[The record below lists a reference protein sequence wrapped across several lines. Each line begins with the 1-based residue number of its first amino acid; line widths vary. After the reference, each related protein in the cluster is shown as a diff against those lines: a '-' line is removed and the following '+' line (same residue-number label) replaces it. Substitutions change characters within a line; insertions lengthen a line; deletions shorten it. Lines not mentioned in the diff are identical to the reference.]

1 MGRVLCIG
9 DVMLDVIALV
19 PTSINYGS
27 DTPSQVSTHSGGA
40 GGNVASWI
48 AACGVASYVLARVGD
63 DPAGVAVLSD
73 LDRLGVEYGH
83 AVIKGVRTGVVVI
96 LVDPTGERTMF
107 PETAANAGLSLEDLP
122 GLNTF
127 DAVYIS
133 GYALLNHQSRPGVL
147 QMIEE
152 INKKKLPI
160 FFDPTTI
167 GGMNQAPLEEIH
179 RWLPLMSTLIM
190 NEEEAK
196 FLSGSDD
203 IDGALDLLLTFTQT
217 VIIKR
222 GAMGAIGKTRGGQK
236 CSLPASPAILVDS
249 TGAGDSFAGGYIAA
263 WLGNHDLE
271 SAMRSAI
278 DVAAQCVAIVGARPQ
293 VTTAI

>member
-1 MGRVLCIG
+1 
-9 DVMLDVIALV
+9 MLDVIALV
-19 PTSINYGS
+19 PGPINYGS

-48 AACGVASYVLARVGD
+48 TACGVPSYVLARVGD

-73 LDRLGVEYGH
+73 LDRLGVEHGQ

-96 LVDPTGERTMF
+96 LVDPSGERTMF
-107 PETAANAGLSLEDLP
+107 PETAANAGLSLADLP
-122 GLNTF
+122 NLDNF

-133 GYALLNHQSRPGVL
+133 GYALLNPQSRPGVL
-147 QMIEE
+147 SMIEE

-167 GGMNQAPLEEIH
+167 GGMKQAPLEEIH

-196 FLSGSDD
+196 FLSGSDE
-203 IDGALDLLLTFTQT
+203 IDGALDGLLRFTQT

-222 GAMGAIGKTRGGQK
+222 GALGAIGKSRDGDR

-271 SAMRSAI
+271 DAMRAAI

>member
-1 MGRVLCIG
+1 MPKVLCIG

-19 PTSINYGS
+19 PAAINYGS

-48 AACGVASYVLARVGD
+48 KACGVDSYVLARVGN

-73 LDRLGVEYGH
+73 LDRLGVEHGD
-83 AVIKGVRTGVVVI
+83 AVIEGVRTGVVVI

-107 PETAANAGLSLEDLP
+107 PETAANAGLTLADLP
-122 GLNTF
+122 DLSNF
-127 DAVYIS
+127 DAVYLS
-133 GYALLNHQSRPGVL
+133 GYALLNSQSRPGVL
-147 QMIEE
+147 SMVEA
-152 INKKKLPI
+152 INNKGLPI

-167 GGMNQAPLEEIH
+167 GGMNQAPFEEV
-179 RWLPLMSTLIM
+179 RSWLPLMSTLIM

-196 FLSGSDD
+196 YLSNKSEL
-203 IDGALDLLLTFTQT
+203 IQALEELLTMTPT

-222 GAMGAIGKTRGGQK
+222 GGEGAIGKDRHG
-236 CSLPASPAILVDS
+236 CAHSCPAAHAILVDS
-249 TGAGDSFAGGYIAA
+249 TGAGDSFAGGYIAS
-263 WLGNHDLE
+263 WLGNHEVE
-271 SAMRSAI
+271 SAMKAAI
-278 DVAAQCVAIVGARPQ
+278 EVAGRCVAIVGARPQ

>member
-1 MGRVLCIG
+1 
-9 DVMLDVIALV
+9 MLDVIALV
-19 PTSINYGS
+19 PGPINYGS

-48 AACGVASYVLARVGD
+48 TACGVPSYVLARVGD

-73 LDRLGVEYGH
+73 LDRLGVEHGQ

-96 LVDPTGERTMF
+96 LVDPSGERTMF
-107 PETAANAGLSLEDLP
+107 PETAANAGLSLADLP
-122 GLNTF
+122 NLDNF

-133 GYALLNHQSRPGVL
+133 GYALLNPQSRPGVL
-147 QMIEE
+147 SMIEE

-167 GGMNQAPLEEIH
+167 GGMKQAPLEEIH

-196 FLSGSDD
+196 FLSGSDE
-203 IDGALDLLLTFTQT
+203 IDGALDGLLRFTQT

-222 GAMGAIGKTRGGQK
+222 GALGAIGKSRDGDR

-271 SAMRSAI
+271 GAMRAAI

>member
-1 MGRVLCIG
+1 
-9 DVMLDVIALV
+9 
-19 PTSINYGS
+19 
-27 DTPSQVSTHSGGA
+27 
-40 GGNVASWI
+40 
-48 AACGVASYVLARVGD
+48 
-63 DPAGVAVLSD
+63 
-73 LDRLGVEYGH
+73 
-83 AVIKGVRTGVVVI
+83 
-96 LVDPTGERTMF
+96 
-107 PETAANAGLSLEDLP
+107 
-122 GLNTF
+122 
-127 DAVYIS
+127 
-133 GYALLNHQSRPGVL
+133 
-147 QMIEE
+147 MIEE

-167 GGMNQAPLEEIH
+167 GGMKQAPLEEIH

-196 FLSGSDD
+196 FLSGSDE
-203 IDGALDLLLTFTQT
+203 IDGALDGLLRFTQT

-222 GAMGAIGKTRGGQK
+222 GALGAIGKSRDGDR

-271 SAMRSAI
+271 GAMRAAI